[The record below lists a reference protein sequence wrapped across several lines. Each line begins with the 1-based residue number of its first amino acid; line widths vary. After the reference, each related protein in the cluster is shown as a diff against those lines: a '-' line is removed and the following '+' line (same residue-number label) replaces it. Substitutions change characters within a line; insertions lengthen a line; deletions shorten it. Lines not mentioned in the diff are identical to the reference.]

1 MKHTIKFIIVLFS
14 LVVTGTTSVW
24 GITEDD
30 IIVNVLPNSSAG
42 TVTVAVSGMNVTIT
56 ATPATD
62 YFIDASHIIAEKMVD
77 PSVSHHAPGLSSSL
91 PISGSN
97 PFTFTIPDGYTG
109 AYVTVNFYKKTE
121 GFTQITSLSEIDD
134 MNGQYQL
141 TADVS
146 GLSSSLGEFTGT
158 LDGGLHK
165 IIGSSAPLF
174 ASTDGA
180 IIRNIIF
187 EDVNISSGD
196 GDGDAGAVTSK
207 AGGDT
212 RIYNCGILP
221 TSVERDD
228 KGNITGFYGSSVGG
242 IGNVGGLVGTLSGT
256 ARVINCFSYA
266 NITGGANKGG
276 IVGSNEET
284 STQASLTTMVMN
296 CLFYGEISSG
306 GNVSP
311 IYGGTEIN
319 NVEGGLNN
327 YNYYRYRSSYS
338 TNKLI
343 NKYNRALA
351 MEEKFI
357 TRFER
362 YRLLLNSN
370 KKLAAKYTSTA
381 TVTVEPNDMAKWVL
395 ETADRTIENPY
406 PYPVLKAQGYYPS
419 IINPDIEHAP
429 DSASVG
435 RNHGGKLGKTL
446 IVHIAGVG
454 SGAPTGA
461 KILRRGPITL
471 QRTDKDTTR
480 FNFNYDKVQ
489 LPYYNDYGTKNYTGN
504 RVVTGWK
511 ITSIT
516 GGTAGTFNEAD
527 EWGGYNFADRKC
539 TNKDLYS
546 VSKRVFSQGAYW
558 DVPEGVT
565 AITIE
570 PYWAIANY
578 VSDATYDV
586 VYDNA
591 YAAKSFSPFGTQY
604 ANNSDID
611 IYGDG
616 KKQKVYTSIGSAI
629 GNFDSDNKTVYDQ
642 AVVLVGNVHQYANPT
657 NTNKPYTVMSID
669 MNHDNEPDYSYI
681 FSHDNRRPI
690 DPIRYDFLNIMGIAE
705 AQIPNGASL
714 LRNVSIFNLKGWF
727 EITNTCLVNFS
738 QFEIENSQAS
748 QNAVAKSPAPLILLG
763 GTYEQIASTQKTSK
777 PASTQYIHI
786 GGNAWFAK
794 FGNGTHSDGKG
805 FTPHIPVSV
814 TGGDYDEFYL
824 SGTYQPDIT
833 NMASDDAECYISG
846 GRFGEMAGASMEAIW
861 GDVRWDINWADI
873 TNFYGGGVNAVNP
886 ITGKI
891 QVDITNSYVNQYC
904 GGPKFGDMVVGKT
917 VTTNATSC
925 VFGTYFGAGYGGNA
939 YKRLKY
945 KDVQNTEPAAHQG
958 DYSGERG
965 KYYDGATSSTSYG
978 KKGKGVAT
986 DFDYEFF
993 VWSTGGTGSRF
1004 YVKFVTFSLA
1014 TTRGVTSNLT
1024 NCKVTG
1030 NVYGGG
1036 SLGKVEGNVSTKLK
1050 DCEVSGNVFGAGY
1063 SATIPKVGVRKT
1075 PAFIAGKAP
1084 TKNMNIGMFEPG
1096 EINTTEEYE
1105 WKQVATSDL
1114 SNGGTGMVTQDGKN
1128 YVYTDTN
1135 LSALGTVTGN
1145 ATLNIEGTTTVGGS
1159 VYGGGEESGVDGNTI
1174 VTVTGGTIGTAG
1186 KGGATWGNVYGGG
1199 KGKDD
1204 DVNAG
1209 LVKGNTN
1216 ITISG
1221 TADATKIIHNVYG
1234 GGAFGSVGTFTAF
1247 DAKGFP
1253 TACTANTGTA
1263 NITITGG
1270 TFGSDGKENGMI
1282 FGSSRGSEGD
1292 PETDDNVDKIAWVGN
1307 TNVVIGT
1314 QSGTP
1319 DLTNPKIAGSVY
1331 GGGENGHNYQNA
1343 QVTIHSGTIGI
1354 TNPET
1359 DGGAR
1364 YPYRGNVY
1372 GGGCGTDTFD
1382 RGEGDNKKTYYNFNA
1397 GIVMGN
1403 TQIDIDGGHIVHNV
1417 YGGGAMGSV
1426 GTFTF
1431 ADDAYHAEH
1440 TDVPVGMPYECKTGG
1455 NCTINIT
1462 GGLFGMTNATMTGHG
1477 NDGPDDFGHIFGA
1490 GRGYSKDPNVYPN
1503 IESCAFFNNTQL
1515 TIGGTALVCGSVYG
1529 GSESGHV
1536 LNNTNVTI
1544 SGGQIGCGVGHD
1556 TAYTDDDFNTTS
1568 LSGTAHWTN
1577 DANGAPYDQYASE
1590 SGSYDYSAFPKIP
1603 AEDRKATSEGGR
1615 PVATDGRTFYGNVF
1629 AGGSGYY
1636 PYAPGLWLKS
1646 AGHIGGTATV
1656 TVSGGHIL
1664 NNLYGGCEMA
1674 DIEGAVTV
1682 TMTGGTIGVPRT
1694 SAQIKANPNS
1704 GNIYGAGMGDKR
1716 IFFNTSTNV
1725 ASATVDISN
1734 GTVYGAV
1741 YGGGEDGHVMGN
1753 VTTTI
1758 SQPAEK
1764 TTVIGCD
1771 GQSGYDGNVF
1781 GAGQGHIGALTA
1793 GVVGGNASLTI
1804 TGGTL
1809 NGSAYG
1815 GGRIA
1820 SVGTYFA
1827 MATIDDPNNP
1837 GQKIPNPLYGKMQ
1850 DGDDHGC
1857 LTVSLTGGTIEQN
1870 VYGGCMGT
1878 TTDVL
1883 YGESKNVLVE
1893 LNKDKTA
1900 TDRGCAVKGDIFGC
1914 NNVNSTPQGDVTVH
1928 VYATQNA
1935 ASTQIANAN
1944 EVTTAKVK
1952 GRYDVNAV
1960 YGGGNLAVYNPVTPY
1975 TGTSGSKTK
1984 VIIEG
1989 CDLTSI
1995 ETVYGGGNAAA
2006 VPETDVYIKSAYEI
2020 GYLFGGGN
2028 GKDDIAPGVP
2038 NPGAD
2043 VGTPDHGTSTY
2054 GTGNA
2059 NTLMEGGLIHEAYG
2073 GSNTKGIIKGS
2084 INQITDPKDPSVDP
2098 GCCELVVE
2106 KIVGAGKYAD
2116 VDGDV
2121 NMTLSCQP
2129 ERKVNLLFAG
2139 ADEANVNGNITLN
2152 ITNGNF
2158 GKVFGGNNL
2167 GGVVKGKITV
2177 NVEETGCQPIKIDDL
2192 YLGGNEAA
2200 YSVFGYYESNETHDV
2215 TGKKILKPR
2224 TSATDP
2230 NLPVKLD
2237 GTSYTSIDQFTNYAQ
2252 PELNIISCTYIGNV
2266 FGGGFGKG
2274 AIMYANPTV
2283 NVNMVKG
2290 AYGDNETVGVPKVMT
2305 DLGLDVT
2312 KTAPNPDKLGIIRNV
2327 YGGGDAADIGGNTTV
2342 NIGTAEKVYLT
2353 SEPTY
2358 LGDGNYNEITA
2369 DEDPHKGMFEVAA
2382 KGAYIIG
2389 SVFGGGN
2396 AADVL
2401 GNTNVTVSGGYVFNG
2416 IFGGGYAGS
2425 VGTFTRSTAEA
2436 DVNIYGHT
2444 AHTGCIGKPTKCKTG
2459 TGKCTVVVDGGQI
2472 GPLSVATEGMNRS
2485 KAEGGPVPEGWVW
2498 GAGQG
2503 LVEDPAT
2510 HPDTHFTSYVGE
2522 TDVTIGGTAL
2532 IMESIIG
2539 GGEFGRVLGN
2549 TLVKIEGG
2557 QIGIGERKVDGDNK
2571 PIRYTD
2577 DQFVNPLTTTVT
2589 STNALAECSH
2599 YPYGRNTGT
2608 TENPNW
2614 VYLPYDPY
2622 FEKYPE
2628 YVAAHPELGPASTE
2642 NPSDGKTWIGCVFA
2656 GGSGYMPYLKKDGSG
2671 NPIGYD
2677 WCPSAG
2683 LVEGDTEVRISG
2695 GHILTNVYGGNEI
2708 TDVKGKSIVKMT
2720 GGTIGVPRTLE
2731 QIVKHP
2737 LTCYL
2742 FGAGKGDERSRFYNY
2757 TNVGSVEVE
2766 VSGGIIYGSVF
2777 GGSED
2782 GHVTGDI
2789 KVDIKPGA
2797 IIGTWGTSYV
2807 DGNVFGAGR
2816 GFSGNTLTA
2825 GNVGGNVTLNISG
2838 GDILGSVYGGGRLA
2852 SVGTYLVETT
2862 DANYGKQIPDVG
2874 DDKHGHITINI
2885 SGGTIGNDKEYIY
2898 NPTAEQKAAIPNT
2911 TFDYLNH
2918 LQYAKGGNVFTAGM
2932 GRLYALDNTTVL
2944 TSWKKLGQCKSTTLN
2959 MTGGTVKSSVY
2970 GGGEIGIV
2978 AQNATLNIDGGTVGT
2993 KVVDPNDATKYYYFG
3008 SVFGGGKGS
3017 TANVEGISEAG
3028 TTQGNVE
3035 VHLNKTVAS
3044 DDAAKGAIVHQVF
3057 GCNDMN
3063 GSPKGNVTVHV
3074 YATQNA
3080 DKDNIS
3086 TKYDKGGTETF
3097 DVEAVYGGGNL
3108 AAYEPTNLETGKTN
3122 VIIDGCGLTSI
3133 KQVYGGGNAASTPAT
3148 NVTVNGTYE
3157 ILELFGGGNGFD
3169 NLPDGRP
3176 NPGAN
3181 VGYKNYTVYDK
3192 VAEEWVAKDD
3202 PAYDTKEERIAGN
3215 SAIVYGTGQA
3225 SINVYGGTVHRVFGG
3240 SNTKGN
3246 VRQTAVTLLDENS
3259 GCEFCVDEA
3268 YGGGKSAPM
3277 DAEAKLLMACIP
3289 GLQAA
3294 YGGAEAAAIKGNVT
3308 LNITN
3313 GTFDRVFGGNN
3324 LSGTIDGS
3332 ITVNIQEVGCRPI
3345 IIGELYG
3352 GGNQAGYSVY
3362 GYNADGTPKTDGDKL
3377 YDDPQVNVMSF
3388 TSIGKVFGG
3397 GFGSGAT
3404 MVGNPTV
3411 NVNEVYGRYYNDDS
3425 SVVNEGA
3432 ETPNH
3437 YPIPSHEKGKMGA
3450 IHTVFGG
3457 GNAAKVMGNT
3467 TVNIA
3472 TQAEVYIVK
3481 QVTAGEA
3488 LPAGCYTRSGAGTTA
3503 DPFVYTTA
3511 EGTASADVTYYEKQ
3525 NVLGV
3530 DIRDNIYGGGNN
3542 AEVTGNTNVN
3552 IGKKVE

>member
-1 MKHTIKFIIVLFS
+1 MKHTIRFIIVLFS
-14 LVVTGTTSVW
+14 LVVAGTTSVW

-30 IIVNVLPNSSAG
+30 IIINVLPNSSAG
-42 TVTVAVSGMNVTIT
+42 TVTVDVSGMNVTIT

-134 MNGQYQL
+134 MNGKYQL

-146 GLSSSLGEFTGT
+146 GVSSSLGEFKGT

-196 GDGDAGAVTSK
+196 GDAGTVTSK
-207 AGGDT
+207 AKGAT

-242 IGNVGGLVGTLSGT
+242 TGNVGGLVGTLSGT

-266 NITGGANKGG
+266 NITDGANKGG

-296 CLFYGEISSG
+296 CLFYGEIANG
-306 GNVSP
+306 GYVSP

-327 YNYYRYRSSYS
+327 YNYYRYHSSYS
-338 TNKLI
+338 TKKQI
-343 NKYNRALA
+343 NKYNRALP

-370 KKLAAKYTSTA
+370 KKLAAKYASTA

-406 PYPVLKAQGYYPS
+406 PYPILKAQGYYPS

-429 DSASVG
+429 DSASIG
-435 RNHGGKLGKTL
+435 RNNGGKLGKTL

-454 SGAPTGA
+454 SNAPDGA

-516 GGTAGTFNEAD
+516 GGTAGTYNEAD
-527 EWGGYNFADRKC
+527 EWGGYNFADRNC

-558 DVPEGVT
+558 DVPKGVT

-591 YAAKSFSPFGTQY
+591 YTAKSFSPFGTQY
-604 ANNSDID
+604 VNNSDID

-616 KKQKVYTSIGSAI
+616 KKQKVYTTIGNAI

-642 AVVLVGNVHQYANPT
+642 AVVLVSNVHQYANPT

-681 FSHDNRRPI
+681 FSHDNRKPI

-705 AQIPNGASL
+705 AQIPNGATL

-786 GGNAWFAK
+786 GSNAWFAK
-794 FGNGTHSDGKG
+794 FGNGTHSDGTG

-824 SGTYQPDIT
+824 SGTYQPD
-833 NMASDDAECYISG
+833 AAVESDNAECYISG
-846 GRFGEMAGASMEAIW
+846 GRFGEMAGASMEAIQ

-904 GGPKFGDMVVGKT
+904 GGPKFGDMEEDKT
-917 VTTNATSC
+917 VTTNATGC

-958 DYSGERG
+958 EYSSERG

-993 VWSTGGTGSRF
+993 VWSSGGTGSRF
-1004 YVKFVTFSLA
+1004 YVNFVTFSLA

-1036 SLGKVEGNVSTKLK
+1036 SLGKVDGDVSTTLK

-1063 SATIPKVGVRKT
+1063 SATLPKVGVRKT

-1084 TKNMNIGMFEPG
+1084 TKNMNIGMFESG

-1114 SNGGTGMVTQDGKN
+1114 SNGGTGMVTKDGKN

-1135 LSALGTVTGN
+1135 LSALGIVTGD
-1145 ATLNIEGTTTVGGS
+1145 ATLEIQGTTTVGGS
-1159 VYGGGEESGVDGNTI
+1159 VYGGGEESGVEGNTI
-1174 VTVTGGTIGTAG
+1174 VTVTGGTIGTSG
-1186 KGGATWGNVYGGG
+1186 KGGAEYGNVYGGG
-1199 KGKDD
+1199 KGKEKN
-1204 DVNAG
+1204 VTAG
-1209 LVKGNTN
+1209 LVKGNT
-1216 ITISG
+1216 TVSISG
-1221 TADATKIIHNVYG
+1221 SPTILHNVYG
-1234 GGAFGSVGTFTAF
+1234 GGAYGSVGTFTYA
-1247 DAKGFP
+1247 DDDYHTAHPEVPVGMP
-1253 TACTANTGTA
+1253 TALATANTGACTV
-1263 NITITGG
+1263 TITGG
-1270 TFGSDGKENGMI
+1270 TFGTDGHENGMV
-1282 FGSSRGSEGD
+1282 FGSSRGDVAIPGTDGVD
-1292 PETDDNVDKIAWVGN
+1292 PNDRMAWVYS
-1307 TNVVIGT
+1307 THVTIGDANAAT
-1314 QSGTP
+1314 SPTI
-1319 DLTNPKIAGSVY
+1319 KGSVY
-1331 GGGENGHNYQNA
+1331 GSGENGHTFLN
-1343 QVTIHSGTIGI
+1343 TIVDINKGIIGI
-1354 TNPET
+1354 TDTNV
-1359 DGGAR
+1359 DGGAA
-1364 YPYRGNVY
+1364 YAYRGNVY
-1372 GGGCGTDTFD
+1372 GGGCGTDMYD
-1382 RGEGDNKKTYYNFNA
+1382 SDGDGIQDKYNPLA
-1397 GIVMGN
+1397 GIVKGTTTIN
-1403 TQIDIDGGHIVHNV
+1403 ITGGQVVHNV
-1417 YGGGAMGSV
+1417 YGAGAMGSV
-1426 GTFTF
+1426 GGG
-1431 ADDAYHAEH
+1431 AEPESGK
-1440 TDVPVGMPYECKTGG
+1440 TTINVTGG
-1455 NCTINIT
+1455 RI
-1462 GGLFGMTNATMTGHG
+1462 GY
-1477 NDGPDDFGHIFGA
+1477 DGVDNGHIFGA
-1490 GRGYSKDPNVYPN
+1490 ARGEYGVSTAASGLANVRETEVN
-1503 IESCAFFNNTQL
+1503 INYTVTPAADNEGKTAQL
-1515 TIGGTALVCGSVYG
+1515 IAGSVFG
-1529 GSESGHV
+1529 GGEAGTVKES
-1536 LNNTNVTI
+1536 
-1544 SGGQIGCGVGHD
+1544 
-1556 TAYTDDDFNTTS
+1556 
-1568 LSGTAHWTN
+1568 
-1577 DANGAPYDQYASE
+1577 
-1590 SGSYDYSAFPKIP
+1590 
-1603 AEDRKATSEGGR
+1603 
-1615 PVATDGRTFYGNVF
+1615 VAVN
-1629 AGGSGYY
+1629 
-1636 PYAPGLWLKS
+1636 
-1646 AGHIGGTATV
+1646 
-1656 TVSGGHIL
+1656 
-1664 NNLYGGCEMA
+1664 
-1674 DIEGAVTV
+1674 
-1682 TMTGGTIGVPRT
+1682 MTGGLVL
-1694 SAQIKANPNS
+1694 K
-1704 GNIYGAGMGDKR
+1704 D
-1716 IFFNTSTNV
+1716 
-1725 ASATVDISN
+1725 
-1734 GTVYGAV
+1734 V
-1741 YGGGEDGHVMGN
+1741 YGGGALADTQTSNWDATANENAGGWAAGKTSASN
-1753 VTTTI
+1753 TTT
-1758 SQPAEK
+1758 
-1764 TTVIGCD
+1764 V
-1771 GQSGYDGNVF
+1771 
-1781 GAGQGHIGALTA
+1781 
-1793 GVVGGNASLTI
+1793 
-1804 TGGTL
+1804 
-1809 NGSAYG
+1809 
-1815 GGRIA
+1815 R
-1820 SVGTYFA
+1820 
-1827 MATIDDPNNP
+1827 
-1837 GQKIPNPLYGKMQ
+1837 
-1850 DGDDHGC
+1850 
-1857 LTVSLTGGTIEQN
+1857 LTGGRVGEE
-1870 VYGGCMGT
+1870 VFGGGLGEAGKPAYVWGDVLVDLNGT
-1878 TTDVL
+1878 TSSGTT
-1883 YGESKNVLVE
+1883 GTPIANEAK
-1893 LNKDKTA
+1893 
-1900 TDRGCAVKGDIFGC
+1900 GCAVGQIFGC
-1914 NNVNSTPQGDVTVH
+1914 NNINGTPKGDVMVH
-1928 VYATQNA
+1928 VYATQSLNKA
-1935 ASTQIANAN
+1935 DISTKPEKN
-1944 EVTTAKVK
+1944 TDT
-1952 GRYDVNAV
+1952 YDVTAV
-1960 YGGGNLAVYNPVTPY
+1960 YGGGNQAAYNPVTPY
-1975 TGTSGSKTK
+1975 DGTSGSKTQ

-2006 VPETDVYIKSAYEI
+2006 VPETNVTIKGAYEI

-2028 GKDDIAPGVP
+2028 GKDDIAPGVE

-2043 VGTPDHGTSTY
+2043 VGTPDHGTTPY

-2073 GSNTKGIIKGS
+2073 GSNMRGIIKGT
-2084 INQITDPKDPSVDP
+2084 INQITNPEGSTCD
-2098 GCCELVVE
+2098 LAVE

-2129 ERKVNLLFAG
+2129 SSKVDLLFAG

-2152 ITNGNF
+2152 ITNGHF

-2167 GGVVKGKITV
+2167 GGVIKGKITV
-2177 NVEETGCQPIKIDDL
+2177 NVEETGCQPIKIDNL

-2215 TGKKILKPR
+2215 TGKKILKPI
-2224 TSATDP
+2224 TSADDEHT
-2230 NLPVKLD
+2230 PVENPAAD
-2237 GTSYTSIDQFTNYAQ
+2237 ETHSFPYAQ

-2266 FGGGFGKG
+2266 FGGGFGEG
-2274 AIMYANPTV
+2274 AVMYANPTV
-2283 NVNMVKG
+2283 NVNMVPG
-2290 AYGDNETVGVPKVMT
+2290 RYAETAVPAMMEE
-2305 DLGLDVT
+2305 LHLDVT
-2312 KTAPNPDKLGIIRNV
+2312 KTAPNPNKLGIIRNV
-2327 YGGGDAADIGGNTTV
+2327 FGGGDAADIEGSTTV
-2342 NIGTAEKVYLT
+2342 NIATEA
-2353 SEPTY
+2353 
-2358 LGDGNYNEITA
+2358 N
-2369 DEDPHKGMFEVAA
+2369 

-2416 IFGGGYAGS
+2416 IFGGGYAGN
-2425 VGTFTRSTAEA
+2425 VGTFIERSYTEKT
-2436 DVNIYGHT
+2436 DVGTDTEFDHSSSTHT
-2444 AHTGCIGKPTKCKTG
+2444 CIGKPTKCKTG

-2472 GPLSVATEGMNRS
+2472 GPISVALATEGMNRP

-2510 HPDTHFTSYVGE
+2510 HPDTHFTSYVGS

-2557 QIGIGERKVDGDNK
+2557 QIGIGEGMVDGDNK

-2577 DQFVNPLTTTVT
+2577 DQFVNPLTTTIT
-2589 STNALAECSH
+2589 SAEALTECSH
-2599 YPYGRNTGT
+2599 YPYGKNIGT

-2622 FEKYPE
+2622 YETYPE
-2628 YVAAHPELGPASTE
+2628 YVATHPELGPASTE

-2683 LVEGDTEVRISG
+2683 LVEGDAEVRISG

-2757 TNVGSVEVE
+2757 TNTGSVEVE
-2766 VSGGIIYGSVF
+2766 ISGGIIYGSVF

-2789 KVDIKPGA
+2789 KMDIKPGA

-2807 DGNVFGAGR
+2807 DGNVFGGGR

-2825 GNVGGNVTLNISG
+2825 GNVGGNVTMNISG
-2838 GDILGSVYGGGRLA
+2838 GNILGSVYGGGRLA

-2874 DDKHGHITINI
+2874 NDKHGHIAINI

-2911 TFDYLNH
+2911 TFDYQNR
-2918 LQYAKGGNVFTAGM
+2918 LQYAKGGNVFTGGM
-2932 GRLYALDNTTVL
+2932 GRLYALDGKTLL
-2944 TSWKKLGQCKSTTLN
+2944 TSWQKLGQCKSTTLN

-2978 AQNATLNIDGGTVGT
+2978 DENATLNIKGGTVGT
-2993 KVVDPNDATKYYYFG
+2993 KVVDSNDATKNYYFG

-3017 TANVEGISEAG
+3017 TENIDGISAAG
-3028 TTQGNVE
+3028 TTKGNVE
-3035 VHLNKTVAS
+3035 VHLNKDLT
-3044 DDAAKGAIVHQVF
+3044 DDKTGAIVNQVF

-3063 GSPKGNVTVHV
+3063 GSPKGTVTVHV

-3108 AAYEPTNLETGKTN
+3108 AAYEPTNLETGKAK

-3133 KQVYGGGNAASTPAT
+3133 RQVYGGGNAASTPAT
-3148 NVTVNGTYE
+3148 DVEINGTYE
-3157 ILELFGGGNGFD
+3157 ILELFGGGNGAD
-3169 NLPDGRP
+3169 KLPTGDD

-3181 VGYKNYTVYDK
+3181 VGYKDYHLVEDQY
-3192 VAEEWVAKDD
+3192 
-3202 PAYDTKEERIAGN
+3202 PTKEERVSGDDFAPYR
-3215 SAIVYGTGQA
+3215 YGTGEA
-3225 SINVYGGTVHRVFGG
+3225 TVNIKGGTIHRVFGG

-3246 VRQTAVTLLDENS
+3246 VRKTALTMLEEVTDA
-3259 GCEFCVDEA
+3259 GVPKCEFHVDEA

-3277 DAEAKLLMACIP
+3277 DAEAKMLMACIP
-3289 GLQAA
+3289 GLKEV
-3294 YGGAEAAAIKGNVT
+3294 YGGAEAADIHDDVSLT
-3308 LNITN
+3308 ITN

-3324 LSGTIDGS
+3324 ISGTISGK
-3332 ITVNIQEVGCRPI
+3332 ITVNVEETGCRPVV
-3345 IIGELYG
+3345 IGELYG
-3352 GGNQAGYSVY
+3352 GGNLAAYSIY
-3362 GYNADGTPKTDGDKL
+3362 GYKQVGNEWKPRTSASDAGTGPSTP
-3377 YDDPQVNVMSF
+3377 YASPQVNVRSF
-3388 TSIGKVFGG
+3388 TSIGSVYGG
-3397 GFGSGAT
+3397 GYGAAAL
-3404 MVGNPTV
+3404 MVASPTV
-3411 NVNEVYGRYYNDDS
+3411 NISESVGDPDNYPTSGQYYNATGFTGKTITVDGHD
-3425 SVVNEGA
+3425 VVLPDH
-3432 ETPNH
+3432 TRTK
-3437 YPIPSHEKGKMGA
+3437 IGA
-3450 IHTVFGG
+3450 INNVFGG
-3457 GNAAKVMGNT
+3457 GNAAPVMGDT
-3467 TVNIA
+3467 QVNIGTA
-3472 TQAEVYIVK
+3472 VGEDVYLVK
-3481 QVTAGEA
+3481 AFKAGDT
-3488 LPAGCYTRSGAGTTA
+3488 LPAECYTKNGNNYEAASGTA
-3503 DPFVYTTA
+3503 A
-3511 EGTASADVTYYEKQ
+3511 EGTTYYRKYP
-3525 NVLGV
+3525 VVGV
-3530 DIRDNIYGGGNN
+3530 DIRGNVYGGGNN
-3542 AEVTGNTNVN
+3542 AEVTGNTNVV
-3552 IGKKVE
+3552 IGKKNENQ